1 MNYWLDCE
9 KNIEYQIIYIF
20 YVLMILNHIEFYLN
34 SRGREKERE
43 REKEK
48 NSYSFVEMCEEKILK
63 REVNYKFLFCF
74 SFFSCIFSFGVFFPF
89 FPSFSICFVFIPFF
103 FFVLNTNFC
112 IVSTVNCL
120 SEFFHPRYLFTFT
133 FLHFFF
139 LFTIQI
145 CIVFYLLFFI
155 FN

>member
-1 MNYWLDCE
+1 MLFALNSFRENDELLARLWEKYWIS
-9 KNIEYQIIYIF
+9 NNIYILCIDDF
-20 YVLMILNHIEFYLN
+20 KSHWILFEFE
-34 SRGREKERE
+34 RERE

-103 FFVLNTNFC
+103 FFVLNTHFC
-112 IVSTVNCL
+112 IVPTVNCL

-139 LFTIQI
+139 
-145 CIVFYLLFFI
+145 FI
-155 FN
+155 YNTNL